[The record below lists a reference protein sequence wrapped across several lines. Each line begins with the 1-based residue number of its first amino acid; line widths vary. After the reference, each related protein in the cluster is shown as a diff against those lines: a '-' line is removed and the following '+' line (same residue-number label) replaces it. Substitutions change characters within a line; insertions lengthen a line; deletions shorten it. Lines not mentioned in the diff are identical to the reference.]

1 MKRTWTII
9 GVSDVPHSFKW
20 YQSLFGQPHRAP
32 SHEYFGQIL
41 DTDRTVLLCLHQWG
55 AHEHPP
61 LMSPNEASPGNGL
74 LLFFRVDDYEMA
86 LKRARA
92 LVDRFEEEPHV
103 NPNTQTW
110 EFSLRDPDGYYV
122 TISALS
128 APQRGRPASRRAN
141 KRLQP
146 TKARSRKRKLRE
158 RRPRLRGRSARR

>member
-9 GVSDVPHSFKW
+9 GVGDVASSFKW
-20 YQSLFGQPHRAP
+20 YQSLFGQPETAP
-32 SHEYFGQIL
+32 GHDYFGQIR
-41 DTDRTVLLCLHQWG
+41 DTDGTVLLCLHQWG
-55 AHEHPP
+55 AHKHPT
-61 LMSPNEASPGNGL
+61 LMSPDDGTPGNGL

-103 NPNTQTW
+103 NPNTQTR

-128 APQRGRPASRRAN
+128 APRRRGSAKRRPN
-141 KRLQP
+141 KGLKP
-146 TKARSRKRKLRE
+146 TKARGRIRKLRK
-158 RRPRLRGRSARR
+158 RRPHLRG